1 MAWRA
6 MLSPTGWAVL
16 GLALLAACSD
26 KQDHAAGSAQPA
38 LTSRMSWA
46 VPAGLS
52 APGACAKALVGRHAT
67 FDVGPG
73 QKYPDL
79 NGVPWLSLQAGDV
92 VNVHWRPE
100 PYRTKIGLRA
110 QGSAA
115 DPVVINGVTNEQC
128 QRPEISG
135 QNAQIAADAIGE
147 HYYSSGGVNALGTV
161 FINRGYDLVGNKARH
176 IRLQNLKVTGASSR
190 YQFIAEDGQ
199 PTAYAKGAA
208 GIYATVVEFLTI
220 ENCEVT
226 DNDNGIFVNTRD
238 EAEGLTSRH
247 VTIRRN
253 VVHLNGVPGS
263 FTEHNLYV
271 QASQALYEGNYIG
284 QLMQGA
290 KGSSLKD
297 RSSGTVIRYNHI
309 VAAARAIDLVETD
322 GGMKTVGKD
331 PDYHRAWVIG
341 NLIVSDMNNPGTS
354 SVKLI
359 HWGGDIN
366 PEAFRNGILYA
377 VNNTVILR
385 GSSRQAPY
393 FSVFDMPT
401 AQQSVQAQDNI
412 FWMDGSSKLFMGY
425 ENGTVRLT
433 GRNWISQGWEPG
445 KRGEH
450 VQVRTEGT
458 VLEGESPGL
467 DGDQEPT
474 ADAPVLDQG
483 GSPFNTIPTPAHV
496 LNIAVQHQYV
506 PIAKTAARP
515 LNGAAPDLGAFEGH

>member
-1 MAWRA
+1 
-6 MLSPTGWAVL
+6 MLSFRAPAVLALACLGLLSACGEKQGAATDTTAPALASRMNWTVPTG
-16 GLALLAACSD
+16 
-26 KQDHAAGSAQPA
+26 QPA
-38 LTSRMSWA
+38 
-46 VPAGLS
+46 PANCS
-52 APGACAKALVGRHAT
+52 KALVGRHAT
-67 FDVGPG
+67 YDVGPG
-73 QKYPDL
+73 QKYTDL

-92 VNVHWRPE
+92 VNIHWRAE

-115 DPVVINGVTNEQC
+115 DPVVINGVTNEAC
-128 QRPEISG
+128 LRPEVSG
-135 QNAQIAADAIGE
+135 QEAQMAADAIAE
-147 HYYSSGGVNALGTV
+147 HFYANGGAGALGTIL
-161 FINRGYDLVGNKARH
+161 INRGYDLVGNKARH
-176 IRLQNLKVTGASSR
+176 IRIQNLKVTGARSR
-190 YQFIAEDGQ
+190 HQFMNEEGK

-226 DNDNGIFVNTRD
+226 GNDNGVFVNTRD

-253 VVHLNGVPGS
+253 VIHLNGVPGS

-271 QASQALYEGNYIG
+271 QAAQPLYEGNYIG
-284 QLMQGA
+284 QLMPGA

-322 GGMKTVGKD
+322 GGTKTVGKD

-341 NLIVSDMNNPGTS
+341 NLIESDMNKPGTS

-359 HWGGDIN
+359 HWGGDLN
-366 PEAFRNGILYA
+366 PEAFRNGTLYF

-385 GSSRQAPY
+385 GNSGQVPY

-401 AQQSVQAQDNI
+401 AQQSVQAQGNI
-412 FWMDGSSKLFMGY
+412 FWMDGSSKLFMGF
-425 ENGTVRLT
+425 ENGVVQLS

-458 VLEGESPGL
+458 VLEGTSPGL
-467 DGDQEPT
+467 DGDHQPM

-483 GSPFNTIPTPAHV
+483 GSPGTNMPTPAHV
-496 LNIAVQHQYV
+496 LNVAVQHQYV
-506 PIAKTAARP
+506 PIARTAARTM
-515 LNGAAPDLGAFEGH
+515 NGAAPDLGAFEGH